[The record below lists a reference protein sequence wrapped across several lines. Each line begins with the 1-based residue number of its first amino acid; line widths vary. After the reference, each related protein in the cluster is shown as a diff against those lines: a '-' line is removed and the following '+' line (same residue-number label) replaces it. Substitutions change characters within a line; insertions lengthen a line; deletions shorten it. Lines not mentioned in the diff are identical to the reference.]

1 MTQILFMR
9 HGQPDYSEID
19 KRKYVGFGNDLASL
33 TENGVEEIKEISKD
47 ESLKDVDLIL
57 CSPYTRTMHTA
68 AVISKM
74 LDKEFKVEL
83 DLMEWIPDKT
93 YMYDDY
99 QKVVAWRHEYDE
111 NNGIHTNSSQKWEE
125 KAEIQARIKQVLSK
139 YTNYS
144 KILVITHG
152 MIMNAMTGI
161 IKPSYGQIVEY
172 LLDTED

>member
-19 KRKYVGFGNDLASL
+19 KRKYIGFGNDLASL
-33 TENGVEEIKEISKD
+33 TDEGVKEIENIAND
-47 ESLKDVDLIL
+47 IRLKDIDLIL

-68 AVISKM
+68 AVISKK
-74 LDKEFKVEL
+74 LNIDFKVEL

-99 QKVVAWRHEYDE
+99 QKVVAWRQEYDE
-111 NNGIHTNSSQKWEE
+111 NNGKHSNQSQNWEE
-125 KAEIQARIKQVLSK
+125 KSEIQERIKRVLNN

-144 KILVITHG
+144 KILVISHG
-152 MIMNAMTGI
+152 MIMNALTGVV
-161 IKPSYGQIVEY
+161 KPSYGQIVEY
-172 LLDTED
+172 SLDTQD

>member
-19 KRKYVGFGNDLASL
+19 RRKYVGFGNDLASL
-33 TENGVEEIKEISKD
+33 TENGAREIEEIAKD
-47 ESLKDVDLIL
+47 IRLQDVNLIL

-68 AVISKM
+68 AIISKK
-74 LDKEFKVEL
+74 LNVDFKVEL

-99 QKVVAWRHEYDE
+99 QKVVAWRQEYDE
-111 NNGIHTNSSQKWEE
+111 NNGKHTNSSQNWEE
-125 KAEIQARIKQVLSK
+125 KFEIQARITRVLSK

-144 KILVITHG
+144 KILVVTHG
-152 MIMNAMTGI
+152 MIMNAMTGVV
-161 IKPSYGQIVEY
+161 KPSYGQIEEY
-172 LLDTED
+172 LLDTQD

>member
-47 ESLKDVDLIL
+47 ERLKDVDLIL

-74 LDKEFKVEL
+74 LDKDFKVEL

-99 QKVVAWRHEYDE
+99 QKVVFWRHEYDE
-111 NNGIHTNSSQKWEE
+111 NNG
-125 KAEIQARIKQVLSK
+125 KQ
-139 YTNYS
+139 N
-144 KILVITHG
+144 
-152 MIMNAMTGI
+152 
-161 IKPSYGQIVEY
+161 PSRCQHLHDAIRCA
-172 LLDTED
+172 